1 MCRNSE
7 IPMQVPTKLLC
18 FFQTNF
24 EICKTHFC
32 PSSPSFSVGMDKF
45 LTLNFI
51 FLPIARWMFNLWL
64 CIIQK
69 HLMKIWYVV
78 LHRTHLNNANKL
90 LVFSLPFPVEFQQC
104 QWVRHRTDVGGTVLH
119 SKIVKTYRTPKPT
132 EKFYTLSA
140 FSFWSFNTDDKCSNQ
155 IWMLPNNRA
164 HWELRWKRDGLL
176 TVRRTGNWRAT
187 WIQRST

>member
-119 SKIVKTYRTPKPT
+119 SKIVRLTGLWSPQRNSIRFLLFPSEVLTPMT
-132 EKFYTLSA
+132 SV
-140 FSFWSFNTDDKCSNQ
+140 Q
-155 IWMLPNNRA
+155 IKYGCCQIIG
-164 HWELRWKRDGLL
+164 H
-176 TVRRTGNWRAT
+176 TGSSGGRGMVY
-187 WIQRST
+187 